1 MKWNKSS
8 GWSFGEKLWV
18 IIQTTSSQRHTS
30 RPPSPFPV
38 AAHWLWVSAAA
49 PKTTDWAIMADALST
64 LSCCVQT
71 NKSEGD
77 PVEHLRD
84 VEAPALL
91 CLPPAGPQDAAGS
104 RGYASLC
111 VEWRPVMESPLMF
124 NPGQELMQ
132 GFCQEA
138 ERPLMQRR
146 NVNQRPNLSTNRT
159 CSSSLLVPG
168 VFIVAPF
175 ELIFFFY
182 STINCQLT

>member
-1 MKWNKSS
+1 
-8 GWSFGEKLWV
+8 
-18 IIQTTSSQRHTS
+18 
-30 RPPSPFPV
+30 
-38 AAHWLWVSAAA
+38 
-49 PKTTDWAIMADALST
+49 MADALST

-91 CLPPAGPQDAAGS
+91 CLPPAGPQDAARS

-159 CSSSLLVPG
+159 RSSSLLVPG

-175 ELIFFFY
+175 EVDFFLI
-182 STINCQLT
+182 TQLIVK